1 MTHFLSD
8 YEQGIKDERER
19 ASKSTQ
25 NGTINELIHTNAKNA
40 YKQGFEAGRE
50 DAIHET
56 FTTLDLILNDIWDY
70 YFEYS
75 AQKEAV
81 CKIQG
86 AVEDLKSRLSQK
98 ESR

>member
-1 MTHFLSD
+1 MS
-8 YEQGIKDERER
+8 E
-19 ASKSTQ
+19 
-25 NGTINELIHTNAKNA
+25 INELIHINARNA
-40 YKQGFEAGRE
+40 YNQGFEAGRE

-70 YFEYS
+70 YFDYS

-86 AVEDLKSRLSQK
+86 EVEHLKSRLSQNG
-98 ESR
+98 SR